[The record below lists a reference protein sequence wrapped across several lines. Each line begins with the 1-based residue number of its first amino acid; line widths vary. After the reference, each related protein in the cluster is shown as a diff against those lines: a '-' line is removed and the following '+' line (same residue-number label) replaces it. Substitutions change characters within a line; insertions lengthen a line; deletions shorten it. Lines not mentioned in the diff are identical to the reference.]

1 MRSDAGNT
9 ATCLLSE
16 AAADE
21 MDSWICTL
29 ILGIPYSGEMFSG
42 TDRIALALELLVV
55 DRMHAS
61 TSILLCLNP
70 LASSQPNSLAAT
82 CAPGILGNDSKDFQT
97 NDVAVKAIFIGTLV
111 LIGNHSFTFR
121 ERFPVQ
127 SFHVYSL

>member
-21 MDSWICTL
+21 MDSLICTL

-61 TSILLCLNP
+61 TSILYCLHP
-70 LASSQPNSLAAT
+70 FASSQQNSLVAT
-82 CAPGILGNDSKDFQT
+82 CAPGFQGNEGKDLKLT
-97 NDVAVKAIFIGTLV
+97 DVAVKAIFIGTLV

-127 SFHVYSL
+127 SFHVYSP